1 MLKTIWLAL
10 AAFTLLWGQGCTQK
24 DRVPASS
31 KESKVAEFDKA
42 TVLEVPA
49 SQMRQNIVDLYR
61 LKPDHRFSLAFGELH
76 YYLRGGQGEGV
87 NLIRAL
93 DKGNEKWLVKVGGRD
108 AGHLPDYPKINDVV
122 DSLGEW
128 GRSIT
133 PAYSFHRE
141 SRDSEDLKKIR
152 AQMDYFLA
160 PYLFTGLRQADRLW
174 QKQEGDIEAL
184 KISAEML
191 TQLYFQTP
199 DLLEVSDILG
209 AKALALLA
217 ILKTFARETP
227 IREEALLSK
236 RMGYEKHA
244 IILAASLP
252 DNDVVKQYILK
263 NDEALKLE
271 AASPTAITFTKFLWL
286 SRLAENGD
294 QTGWE
299 EYRQQH
305 FNFNTSIVSA
315 HATSYERLEHNP
327 FLIQASLASLMD
339 TMDPATVQS
348 RSSASAKEVAEL
360 LANRRFD
367 EGMYTAMLGNM
378 NQYSRGPF
386 LDKRTFSAYANS
398 SLQSNLFYSAKQEI
412 QKLYSK
418 GESAFRLALVDATT
432 GEFSKNLSSW
442 YSELYRQY
450 AKRDR
455 ELSPAVYKNPIM
467 MMGYRPALFAYR
479 LAQSL
484 EIKPS
489 LAALRFMT
497 AQLDTRPT
505 HLYLMSEVAIDGLYD
520 NELAK
525 EITRQIASVEDPS
538 TSQRLLNLR
547 DENKLDELFAASVDA
562 QKPIDY
568 RLMAARLLFTHPDA
582 NQPRLRE
589 IYRGMLKAN
598 GEYWEVREAYLEF
611 LEKNNLFKAAE
622 IVIRDYLK
630 DRDLANG
637 GFDYLRA
644 KVAMARI
651 YNAQERNE
659 DATREIDSLLTT
671 KAREIVRSQ
680 ILSLG
685 VMKFNELDLKPVH
698 PLEKAFT
705 QQNYLLRRQI
715 VMEVIARPV
724 RYLLESGKTD
734 ESDRIVSE
742 LFKDFESLLELRA
755 LKAQVLWA
763 KHDWP
768 AASRLLNLHP
778 TAISSQEWSEWVA
791 RSYRAQNSH
800 LDQIEADVAFES
812 MAREKF
818 SNDKLLELVSAV
830 DIPELPISKP
840 KGWLNLKNES
850 PFGQGLWQQ
859 YVFKKQSDTPENAY
873 HFLTEKVPK
882 PKRNGLSV
890 DIFGSE
896 QDELLWTFI
905 ETPEDGGQSEYV
917 WLLRAAAHLR
927 APIKDPARTK
937 ALQHYYA
944 HEGSTY
950 YFTIGRHLTG
960 FISEQQAFAIAT
972 GGKERCELA
981 FFLGFKAEYEGRW
994 KEASNWYRV
1003 VMETELVDNSEYVWA
1018 VKKLKDKVEIS
1029 NQILSRERYV
1039 TFKK

>member
-1 MLKTIWLAL
+1 MLKRTWLAL
-10 AAFTLLWGQGCTQK
+10 AIAIVFWGQGCTQR
-24 DRVPASS
+24 DRVPASV
-31 KESKVAEFDKA
+31 KDAKVAEFDKA

-76 YYLRGGQGEGV
+76 YFLRGGQGEGV
-87 NLIRAL
+87 NTIRGL
-93 DKGNEKWLVKVGGRD
+93 DKGSEKWLVKVGGRD
-108 AGHLPDYPKINDVV
+108 AGHLPDYPKINDAI
-122 DSLGEW
+122 DSLSEW

-133 PAYSFHRE
+133 PTYSFHRE
-141 SRDSEDLKKIR
+141 SRDSEDLKKI
-152 AQMDYFLA
+152 QTQLDYFLA

-209 AKALALLA
+209 AKALALIS

-227 IREEALLSK
+227 IREEALLAK

-244 IILAASLP
+244 LALAQSLP
-252 DNDVVKQYILK
+252 EADVIKQYILK
-263 NDEALKLE
+263 NDEALKAQATEEKAL
-271 AASPTAITFTKFLWL
+271 TFTKFLWL
-286 SRLAENGD
+286 TRLAESGD
-294 QTGWE
+294 QTAWE
-299 EYRQQH
+299 EYRKQH

-315 HATSYERLEHNP
+315 HGTSYERLEYSS
-327 FLIQASLASLMD
+327 LMVQASLASLMD
-339 TMDPATVQS
+339 NMDPATVQS
-348 RSSASAKEVAEL
+348 RSSATAKEVAEL
-360 LANRRFD
+360 LANRKFD
-367 EGMYTAMLGNM
+367 EGMYISMLGNM

-418 GESAFRLALVDATT
+418 GESAFRLALVDATS

-450 AKRDR
+450 AKRDK
-455 ELSPAVYKNPIM
+455 ELSPTVYKNPIM

-484 EIKPS
+484 DIRPS
-489 LAALRFMT
+489 LSALRFMN

-525 EITRQIASVEDPS
+525 EITHQIANFEDPS
-538 TSQRLLNLR
+538 ASQRLLNLR
-547 DENKLDELFAASVDA
+547 DENKLEELFAAANDLT
-562 QKPIDY
+562 KPIDS
-568 RLMAARLLFTHPDA
+568 RLMAARLVFTHPDS
-582 NQPRLRE
+582 NKPRLRE
-589 IYRGMLKAN
+589 IYRGMIKSN
-598 GEYWEVREAYLEF
+598 GDYWEVREAYLEF
-611 LEKNNLFKAAE
+611 LEKSGLYKAAE
-622 IVIRDYLK
+622 IVIRDFLR
-630 DRDLANG
+630 DRDILNG

-644 KVAMARI
+644 KVAMARV
-651 YNAQERNE
+651 YSAQERNDE
-659 DATREIDSLLTT
+659 ATREIDSLLTT

-680 ILSLG
+680 IQSLG
-685 VMKFNELDLKPVH
+685 VIKYNELDLKPVH

-715 VMEVIARPV
+715 VMEVVARPV
-724 RYLLESGKTD
+724 RYLLESGKID
-734 ESDRIVSE
+734 ESDRVVSE
-742 LFKDFESLLELRA
+742 LFKDFEGLLELRA

-763 KHDWP
+763 RHDWA

-778 TAISSQEWSEWVA
+778 TPITPEEWREWVV
-791 RSYRAQNSH
+791 RSYRAQNAK
-800 LDQIEADVAFES
+800 LDQVEADVSFES

-818 SNDKLLELVSAV
+818 SNDKLLELVSSV
-830 DIPELPISKP
+830 DVPEFPVTKP
-840 KGWLNLKNES
+840 KGWTNLKNES
-850 PFGQGLWQQ
+850 PSNQGVWEQ
-859 YVFKKQSDTPENAY
+859 YAFKKQSDTAEGAY
-873 HFLTEKVPK
+873 KFLVDKLPK
-882 PKRNGLSV
+882 EKRNALSV
-890 DIFGSE
+890 DIFGAE
-896 QDELLWTFI
+896 EDELLWTFI

-917 WLLRAAAHLR
+917 WLLRAAAFLR
-927 APIKDPARTK
+927 SPKKDPARLK

-950 YFTIGRHLTG
+950 YFTIGRHLMG

-981 FFLGFKAEYEGRW
+981 FYLGFKAEQEGRW

-1003 VMETELVDNSEYVWA
+1003 VMETELQDNGEYSWA
-1018 VKKLKDKVEIS
+1018 VRKLKEKVVIS
-1029 NQILSRERYV
+1029 NQILSRDRYMA
-1039 TFKK
+1039 FKK